1 MKKILIGT
9 HNKGK
14 FREIAYLISK
24 KYKKIS
30 PISLKI
36 KSPKETGKS
45 FISNSKLKAN
55 FFSKYVDYPVISDDS
70 GLCIKALENKP
81 GIYSA
86 RLAKKHGS
94 FLKAMKFILKK
105 MKKKKDRSATFVC
118 SLSFKKKNK
127 KTFTIEGKLK
137 GKISTKII
145 GKKGF
150 GYDPI
155 FIPRGEK
162 ITFGQMNKLK
172 KISMDHRFIAFKKL
186 KKKIKI
192 WQIFYSQ
199 SCKLSNLELPYHF

>member
-14 FREIAYLISK
+14 FKELAYLLPKRLK
-24 KYKKIS
+24 KVS
-30 PISLKI
+30 TVSLNI

-45 FISNSKLKAN
+45 FISNSKLKVKY
-55 FFSKYVDYPVISDDS
+55 FSRFVDYPVISDDS
-70 GLCIKALENKP
+70 GLCIKVLKNKP

-94 FLKAMKFILKK
+94 FFKAMKFILKK
-105 MKKKKDRSATFVC
+105 MEKKKNRKATFVC
-118 SLSFKKKNK
+118 SLSYKNINRK
-127 KTFTIEGKLK
+127 IISVEGRIV

-155 FIPRGEK
+155 FIPNNK
-162 ITFGQMNKLK
+162 NITFGQMAKLK
-172 KISMDHRFIAFKKL
+172 KIMMDHRFIAFKKL
-186 KKKIKI
+186 KKKVKI
-192 WQIFYSQ
+192 
-199 SCKLSNLELPYHF
+199 L

>member
-14 FREIAYLISK
+14 FKEISYLISK

-30 PISLKI
+30 PNSLKI

-45 FISNSKLKAN
+45 FTSNSKLKVSY
-55 FFSKYVDYPVISDDS
+55 FSKFVDYPVISDDS
-70 GLCIKALENKP
+70 GLCIKALNNKP

-94 FLKAMKFILKK
+94 FLNAMKFILRK
-105 MKKKKDRSATFVC
+105 MKKKKIRSATFVC
-118 SLSFKKKNK
+118 CLSYKDKKRK
-127 KTFTIEGKLK
+127 IISVEGKLE
-137 GKISTKII
+137 GNISTKIL

-155 FIPRGEK
+155 FIPLKKK
-162 ITFGQMNKLK
+162 ITFGQMIKSK
-172 KISMDHRFIAFKKL
+172 KIKMDHRYIAFKKL
-186 KKKIKI
+186 KKRTKI
-192 WQIFYSQ
+192 
-199 SCKLSNLELPYHF
+199 

>member
-9 HNKGK
+9 HNAGK
-14 FREIAYLISK
+14 FKEIAYLISK

-55 FFSKYVDYPVISDDS
+55 FFSKYVNYPVISDDS
-70 GLCIKALENKP
+70 GLCIEALNNKP

-94 FLKAMKFILKK
+94 FLKAMKFILRK
-105 MKKKKDRSATFVC
+105 MKNQKNRKATFVC
-118 SLSFKKKNK
+118 SLSYKKNNGR
-127 KTFTIEGKLK
+127 IVSVEGKLK
-137 GKISTKII
+137 GNISYKII

-155 FIPRGEK
+155 FIPFKKK
-162 ITFGQMNKLK
+162 ITFGQMFKSK
-172 KISMDHRFIAFKKL
+172 KIKMDHRFIAFQKL

-192 WQIFYSQ
+192 
-199 SCKLSNLELPYHF
+199 

>member
-14 FREIAYLISK
+14 FKEISYLISK
-24 KYKKIS
+24 RFKKKS
-30 PISLKI
+30 PVPLKI

-45 FISNSKLKAN
+45 FISNSKLKVKY
-55 FFSKYVDYPVISDDS
+55 FSKYVDYPVISDDS
-70 GLCIKALENKP
+70 GLCIEALKNKP

-105 MKKKKDRSATFVC
+105 LENEKNRKATFVC
-118 SLSFKKKNK
+118 SLSYSKGSNK
-127 KTFTIEGKLK
+127 KITSVV
-137 GKISTKII
+137 GKIKGNISNKIL

-155 FIPRGEK
+155 FIPLNKR
-162 ITFGQMNKLK
+162 ITFGQMPKFK
-172 KISMDHRFIAFKKL
+172 KIKMDHRYIAFKKL

-192 WQIFYSQ
+192 
-199 SCKLSNLELPYHF
+199 